1 MKQGK
6 HYLSIV
12 IWIFLAAI
20 VAYFGYNLATS
31 LYTPLTTTTAVEYE
45 AGAGYYATGFVARDE
60 SVIRSNYAISVL
72 TVSEGQRVAAGGQ
85 VATGYL
91 TDDAQARQSRI
102 QELTDQLAQLRYA
115 WQYSSSVYDQ
125 AQLDKQISESLIS
138 LNQYVCRRAE
148 GHGAAAEQQRCRQCL
163 PAGADRRGRAR
174 AGNLAGA
181 VRQRHEGRD
190 RLHAGLL
197 LRNRGRL

>member
-72 TVSEGQRVAAGGQ
+72 TVSEGSARGGGRPGGDRLPHRRCAG
-85 VATGYL
+85 T
-91 TDDAQARQSRI
+91 
-102 QELTDQLAQLRYA
+102 
-115 WQYSSSVYDQ
+115 
-125 AQLDKQISESLIS
+125 
-138 LNQYVCRRAE
+138 AE
-148 GHGAAAEQQRCRQCL
+148 PH
-163 PAGADRRGRAR
+163 PGADRTSSRSSAMPGSIRRASTTR
-174 AGNLAGA
+174 PSWTSRSRKPDLAEP
-181 VRQRHEGRD
+181 VR
-190 RLHAGLL
+190 LPP
-197 LRNRGRL
+197 

>member
-1 MKQGK
+1 MRRGGILR
-6 HYLSIV
+6 HRLV
-12 IWIFLAAI
+12 
-20 VAYFGYNLATS
+20 V
-31 LYTPLTTTTAVEYE
+31 
-45 AGAGYYATGFVARDE
+45 RDE

-138 LNQYVCRRAE
+138 LNQYVCRRDMNSAGDLISELKGMVLRRSSSDGDSTSLAE
-148 GHGAAAEQQRCRQCL
+148 QIDAAEREL
-163 PAGADRRGRAR
+163 ET
-174 AGNLAGA
+174 LAGA

>member
-1 MKQGK
+1 MRPGRD
-6 HYLSIV
+6 I
-12 IWIFLAAI
+12 
-20 VAYFGYNLATS
+20 
-31 LYTPLTTTTAVEYE
+31 TPPAL
-45 AGAGYYATGFVARDE
+45 VARDE

-138 LNQYVCRRAE
+138 LNQYVCRRDMNSAGDLISE
-148 GHGAAAEQQRCRQCL
+148 LKGMVLRPEQQRCRQRL

-190 RLHAGLL
+190 RLRAGLL
-197 LRNRGRL
+197 LRDCGRL

>member
-91 TDDAQARQSRI
+91 TDDAQARQGRI

-138 LNQYVCRRAE
+138 LNQYVCRRDMNS
-148 GHGAAAEQQRCRQCL
+148 
-163 PAGADRRGRAR
+163 AG
-174 AGNLAGA
+174 
-181 VRQRHEGRD
+181 
-190 RLHAGLL
+190 
-197 LRNRGRL
+197 

>member
-6 HYLSIV
+6 HYLSII

-85 VATGYL
+85 VQPATSP
-91 TDDAQARQSRI
+91 TM
-102 QELTDQLAQLRYA
+102 
-115 WQYSSSVYDQ
+115 
-125 AQLDKQISESLIS
+125 
-138 LNQYVCRRAE
+138 RR
-148 GHGAAAEQQRCRQCL
+148 H
-163 PAGADRRGRAR
+163 GRAASR
-174 AGNLAGA
+174 S
-181 VRQRHEGRD
+181 
-190 RLHAGLL
+190 
-197 LRNRGRL
+197 

>member
-60 SVIRSNYAISVL
+60 SVIR
-72 TVSEGQRVAAGGQ
+72 
-85 VATGYL
+85 ATKNL
-91 TDDAQARQSRI
+91 PLLDDCYVNTLNVYDILRANKLIVTREAMENI
-102 QELTDQLAQLRYA
+102 QEVYA
-115 WQYSSSVYDQ
+115 
-125 AQLDKQISESLIS
+125 
-138 LNQYVCRRAE
+138 
-148 GHGAAAEQQRCRQCL
+148 
-163 PAGADRRGRAR
+163 
-174 AGNLAGA
+174 
-181 VRQRHEGRD
+181 
-190 RLHAGLL
+190 
-197 LRNRGRL
+197 

>member
-72 TVSEGQRVAAGGQ
+72 TVSRG
-85 VATGYL
+85 
-91 TDDAQARQSRI
+91 S
-102 QELTDQLAQLRYA
+102 A
-115 WQYSSSVYDQ
+115 W
-125 AQLDKQISESLIS
+125 
-138 LNQYVCRRAE
+138 RRA
-148 GHGAAAEQQRCRQCL
+148 ARWQ
-163 PAGADRRGRAR
+163 PATSPTMRRHGRAASR
-174 AGNLAGA
+174 S
-181 VRQRHEGRD
+181 
-190 RLHAGLL
+190 
-197 LRNRGRL
+197 

>member
-45 AGAGYYATGFVARDE
+45 AGAGYYATGFVVRDE
-60 SVIRSNYAISVL
+60 SVIRSSYAISVL

-85 VATGYL
+85 VDVYKRQAPKLLL
-91 TDDAQARQSRI
+91 TIFASVAV
-102 QELTDQLAQLRYA
+102 LTVP
-115 WQYSSSVYDQ
+115 SVPTAMGRTVGTVTDILV
-125 AQLDKQISESLIS
+125 AAGSPPMLPSAVLDLSLI
-138 LNQYVCRRAE
+138 
-148 GHGAAAEQQRCRQCL
+148 HIW
-163 PAGADRRGRAR
+163 
-174 AGNLAGA
+174 
-181 VRQRHEGRD
+181 
-190 RLHAGLL
+190 
-197 LRNRGRL
+197 

>member
-45 AGAGYYATGFVARDE
+45 AGAGYYATGFVVRDE

-102 QELTDQLAQLRYA
+102 QELTEHLKVHIHDNH
-115 WQYSSSVYDQ
+115 S
-125 AQLDKQISESLIS
+125 
-138 LNQYVCRRAE
+138 
-148 GHGAAAEQQRCRQCL
+148 
-163 PAGADRRGRAR
+163 RRGLLKMVGKRRKMLDYLMAKDIERYRAIIAKLGIR
-174 AGNLAGA
+174 K
-181 VRQRHEGRD
+181 
-190 RLHAGLL
+190 
-197 LRNRGRL
+197 